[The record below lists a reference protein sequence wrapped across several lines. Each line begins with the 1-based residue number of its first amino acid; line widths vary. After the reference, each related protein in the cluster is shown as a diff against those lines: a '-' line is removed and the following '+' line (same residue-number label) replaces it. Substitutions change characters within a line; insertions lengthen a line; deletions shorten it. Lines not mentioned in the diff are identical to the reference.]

1 MKQFF
6 RSLIDLKFEHFITR
20 KVAGI
25 FYAIM
30 LAAIAVTAIIAFFG
44 SLIAGFGALSSGYSY
59 GAGIGLGS
67 IFVAI
72 VLVPVGTFVAVLMT
86 RLLFESSVAL
96 VAVAENTK
104 K

>member
-1 MKQFF
+1 MKHFF
-6 RSLIDLKFEHFITR
+6 LSLIDLKFEHFITR

-25 FYAIM
+25 FYAIT
-30 LAAIAVTAIIAFFG
+30 LGAIVIGAIVTFFIFIVGGVSIIG
-44 SLIAGFGALSSGYSY
+44 NGYDYDNGAGFGLVLMA
-59 GAGIGLGS
+59 
-67 IFVAI
+67 FVI
-72 VLVPVGTFVAVLMT
+72 VPVGAFVSVLLT